1 MMQHIFLAAALLT
14 ATPAEPQPQPIG
26 VQNAWARATAA
37 GAKAAV
43 IFLTI
48 TGTGTPDRLVGAAT
62 PVAAV
67 AEVHETINDNG
78 VMRMRP
84 IPALPLQPGQ
94 PVVLKPG
101 GYHIMLMG
109 LKQQLR
115 DGETFP
121 VTLNFEK
128 AGSITT
134 TVHVARAG
142 AMGPEMSSAPGA
154 KMSP

>member
-1 MMQHIFLAAALLT
+1 MMQHILLAAALLT
-14 ATPAEPQPQPIG
+14 AAPTDAQTQPIE

-37 GAKAAV
+37 GAKAGGV
-43 IFLTI
+43 FLTI
-48 TGTGTPDRLVGAAT
+48 TDKGEPDRLVGAST

-67 AEVHETINDNG
+67 AEVHETVNDNG

-84 IPALPLQPGQ
+84 IPALPMQPGQ

-109 LKQQLR
+109 LKQQLK

-134 TVHVARAG
+134 TVHVAKAG
-142 AMGPEMSSAPGA
+142 AMGPGTMSMP
-154 KMSP
+154 

>member
-1 MMQHIFLAAALLT
+1 MMQHILLAAALLT
-14 ATPAEPQPQPIG
+14 AAPAETQAQPIE

-37 GAKAAV
+37 GAKAGGV
-43 IFLTI
+43 FLTI
-48 TGTGTPDRLVGAAT
+48 TDKGGPDRLVGAST

-67 AEVHETINDNG
+67 AEVHETVNDNG

-84 IPALPLQPGQ
+84 ISALPLQPGQ

-101 GYHIMLMG
+101 GYHLMLMG
-109 LKQQLR
+109 LKRQLK

-134 TVHVARAG
+134 TVHVAKAG
-142 AMGPEMSSAPGA
+142 AMGPGTMSMP
-154 KMSP
+154 

>member
-1 MMQHIFLAAALLT
+1 MMQHILLAAALLS
-14 ATPAEPQPQPIG
+14 ATPAEAQTQPIE

-37 GAKAAV
+37 GAKAGGV
-43 IFLTI
+43 FLTI
-48 TGTGTPDRLVGAAT
+48 TDKGGPDRLVGAST

-67 AEVHETINDNG
+67 AEVHETVNDNG

-94 PVVLKPG
+94 PVVLQPG

-109 LKQQLR
+109 MKQQLK

-128 AGSITT
+128 AGSITA
-134 TVHVARAG
+134 TVHVAKAG
-142 AMGPEMSSAPGA
+142 AIGPGTMSMP
-154 KMSP
+154 

>member
-1 MMQHIFLAAALLT
+1 MQHILLAAALLT
-14 ATPAEPQPQPIG
+14 AAPTDAQTQPIE

-37 GAKAAV
+37 GAKAGGV
-43 IFLTI
+43 FLTI
-48 TGTGTPDRLVGAAT
+48 TDKGGPDRLVGAST

-109 LKQQLR
+109 MKQQLK

-128 AGSITT
+128 AGSVTT
-134 TVHVARAG
+134 TVHVAKAG
-142 AMGPEMSSAPGA
+142 AMGPGTMSMP
-154 KMSP
+154 

>member
-1 MMQHIFLAAALLT
+1 MIQYIILAAALMT
-14 ATPAEPQPQPIG
+14 AAPASAQPIE

-37 GAKAAV
+37 GAKAAG
-43 IFLTI
+43 IFVTI
-48 TGTGTPDRLVGAAT
+48 TDKGGPDRLVGAST
-62 PVAAV
+62 PVAAM

-94 PVVLKPG
+94 AVVLKPG

-109 LKQQLR
+109 MKQQLK

-121 VTLNFEK
+121 LTLNFEK
-128 AGSITT
+128 AGAITT
-134 TVHVARAG
+134 TVHVAKAG
-142 AMGPEMSSAPGA
+142 AMGPEMAPGM

>member
-1 MMQHIFLAAALLT
+1 MLPHILLAAALLT
-14 ATPAEPQPQPIG
+14 VAPAEAQTQPIG

-37 GAKAAV
+37 GAKAAG

-101 GYHIMLMG
+101 GYHIMLIG

-134 TVHVARAG
+134 TVHVAKAG
-142 AMGPEMSSAPGA
+142 AMGPEMSMAPGT

>member
-1 MMQHIFLAAALLT
+1 MMQHVLLAAALLS
-14 ATPAEPQPQPIG
+14 AAPADTQPQPIE

-37 GAKAAV
+37 GAKAAG
-43 IFLTI
+43 IFVTI
-48 TGTGTPDRLVGAAT
+48 TDTSAADRLLGAST
-62 PVAAV
+62 PVAAM

-109 LKQQLR
+109 LRQQLK

-134 TVHVARAG
+134 TVHVAKAG
-142 AMGPEMSSAPGA
+142 AMGPEMSMAPDT